1 MLRAILGIGVIVIAG
16 SASVAEAQNV
26 TAAQVLDRYVVVTG
40 GKAGYERLRTFTM
53 EGRITVK
60 GQGIGGTMKAQM
72 KAPNKFY
79 VVQNIQGIGEARQ
92 GFDGKVGWS
101 KDPFMGLRKLQG
113 AELELTRVLSDMQGP
128 VKWRQLFK
136 RAELVGVRNVEG
148 KRTHAVKMIPH
159 RAKPI
164 TGYYDTSTGLML
176 RMDVTM
182 ESPQGVMPMQ
192 VVAQDYRMV
201 GGIKIPYLMVQRMG
215 TVMEMSIRITSA
227 KAGVP
232 VSDSMFVMPAR

>member
-1 MLRAILGIGVIVIAG
+1 MLRVILGIGVIATAG
-16 SASVAEAQNV
+16 GASAAEAQKV
-26 TAAQVLDRYVVVTG
+26 TAAQVLDKYVVATG
-40 GKAGYERLRTFTM
+40 GKAGYERLRTFAM

-60 GQGIGGTMKAQM
+60 GQGIGGTMKAHM

-92 GFDGKVGWS
+92 GYDGKIGWS

-128 VKWRQLFK
+128 VKWRELFK

-164 TGYYDTSTGLML
+164 TGYYDSATGLML

-182 ESPQGVMPMQ
+182 ESPQGVIPMQ
-192 VVAQDYRMV
+192 VVAKDYRMV
-201 GGIKIPYLMVQRMG
+201 GGIKIPYQMTQRMG
-215 TVMEMSIRITSA
+215 AVMEMSIRITSA
-227 KAGVP
+227 KAGVA
-232 VSDSMFVMPAR
+232 VSDSIFTIPAK